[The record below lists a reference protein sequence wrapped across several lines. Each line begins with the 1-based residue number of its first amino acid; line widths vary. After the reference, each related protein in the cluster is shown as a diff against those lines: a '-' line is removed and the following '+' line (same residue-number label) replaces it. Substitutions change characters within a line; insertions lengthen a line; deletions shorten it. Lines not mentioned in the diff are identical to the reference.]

1 MNVNLTLT
9 VDEVNYI
16 LGALGNRPFA
26 EVQQLIFK
34 IKQDAES
41 QLTPAPAQEVA
52 PETSA
57 APDSPDAPAS

>member
-9 VDEVNYI
+9 VEEINYI
-16 LGALGNRPFA
+16 LGALGQRPFA

-41 QLTPAPAQEVA
+41 QLATAPTPEVA
-52 PETSA
+52 PETAA
-57 APDSPDAPAS
+57 APDSPDTPAS